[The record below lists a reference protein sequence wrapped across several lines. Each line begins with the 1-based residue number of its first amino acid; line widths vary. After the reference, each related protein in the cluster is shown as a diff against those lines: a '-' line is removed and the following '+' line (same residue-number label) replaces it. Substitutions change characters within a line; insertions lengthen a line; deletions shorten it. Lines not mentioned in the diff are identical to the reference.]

1 METNE
6 RICCICGASVGN
18 GTGRVSK
25 FKGDGQYYCRKH
37 YLQMYRHGEIS
48 QFTQKDA
55 NEWRD
60 NICVCRGVHGEVTG
74 EVTFELDKR
83 EFLRQFKIYINSQGY
98 AVTKT
103 NGKTRL
109 IHKILTETEGYD
121 AKTVVDHINGI
132 RLDNRME
139 NLRVVSQAINVVNK
153 HYGKVVGVS
162 YHSNRRDGKYWR
174 SYIKKDGKS
183 TIEWFNTEEEAIKNR
198 LLREIEVYGK
208 LVSSENKKYEYLI
221 NHPSAEGGV

>member
-1 METNE
+1 
-6 RICCICGASVGN
+6 
-18 GTGRVSK
+18 
-25 FKGDGQYYCRKH
+25 
-37 YLQMYRHGEIS
+37 MYRHGEIS

-74 EVTFELDKR
+74 EVTFDLDKR
-83 EFLRQFKIYINSQGY
+83 EFLQQFKIYISSQGY

-132 RLDNRME
+132 KLDNRME
-139 NLRVVSQAINVVNK
+139 NLRVVSQAVNVVNK

-162 YHSNRRDGKYWR
+162 YHSNRRDGKCWR

-183 TIEWFNTEEEAIKNR
+183 TIEWFDTEEEAIKNR

-221 NHPSAEGGV
+221 NHSSTEGEV

>member
-18 GTGRVSK
+18 
-25 FKGDGQYYCRKH
+25 
-37 YLQMYRHGEIS
+37 
-48 QFTQKDA
+48 
-55 NEWRD
+55 
-60 NICVCRGVHGEVTG
+60 VTG
-74 EVTFELDKR
+74 EVTFDLDKR
-83 EFLRQFKIYINSQGY
+83 EFLQQFKIYINSQGY